1 MCWILHIVAFFTFNL
16 VCVLFWSFCG
26 EEIFVFDL
34 FSVVGLSGFSANIDM
49 DH

>member
-1 MCWILHIVAFFTFNL
+1 MCWILHIVAFFFNL

-26 EEIFVFDL
+26 EEENFVFGL